1 MPPWR
6 SFAFLSVTFFM
17 LLLDF
22 SIVNVALPAIESAF
36 GLPISTAQ
44 WVISTYAI
52 ALAGFLM
59 LAGRC
64 SDLYDRRVV
73 FAIGLGLFTAASF
86 VGGVSP
92 NVAVLVAMRAL
103 QGLGAA
109 IVTPSAMAILMEI
122 FPSGDE
128 RNRALGLWNTVGSAG
143 IAAGMLVGGVLVQYL
158 GWRSVFF
165 VNVPVGIAILALT
178 PFVIPKDERVRP
190 RMPLD
195 LIGSACLTSGLV
207 LLIFSIESVADRSA
221 DWDTWVELA
230 FAVLLLVA
238 FVLWERRAK
247 SPLIPARLFRY
258 ENLVPGTIN
267 TFFEVAAY
275 VAAFIFSSVLAQ
287 QGNHYSPLVTG
298 LAFLPSSIAI
308 TAIAGPLSAPMVKR
322 IGVRGVGF
330 FGGISLMAG
339 ALILLLTRP
348 GMPYWAGLLPGTVLI
363 GFGGMWTYQAGV
375 IAGLSA
381 VATEDQ
387 GLASGLINASVQAA
401 SSIGVGLAAALSM
414 AFGLPWAFVVSLVAA
429 VLAFVTSTFFLR
441 PISPESAPDR
451 HYVPMGKAIA
461 HRG

>member
-1 MPPWR
+1 
-6 SFAFLSVTFFM
+6 
-17 LLLDF
+17 
-22 SIVNVALPAIESAF
+22 
-36 GLPISTAQ
+36 
-44 WVISTYAI
+44 
-52 ALAGFLM
+52 
-59 LAGRC
+59 
-64 SDLYDRRVV
+64 
-73 FAIGLGLFTAASF
+73 
-86 VGGVSP
+86 
-92 NVAVLVAMRAL
+92 MRAL

-122 FPSGDE
+122 FPAGDS

-143 IAAGMLVGGVLVQYL
+143 IAAGMLAGGVLVQYF

-195 LIGSACLTSGLV
+195 VFGSACLTSGLV
-207 LLIFSIESVADRSA
+207 LLIFAIESVADRSA
-221 DWDTWVELA
+221 DWDTWLELA
-230 FAVLLLVA
+230 LAVALLGA
-238 FVLWERRAK
+238 FVRWERRAK
-247 SPLIPARLFRY
+247 SPLIPARIFRY
-258 ENLVPGTIN
+258 ENLVPGTVN
-267 TFFEVAAY
+267 TFFEVVAY

-330 FGGISLMAG
+330 FGGIALMAG

-375 IAGLSA
+375 IGALAA
-381 VATEDQ
+381 VSTEDQ
-387 GLASGLINASVQAA
+387 GVASGLINAGVQAA

-414 AFGLPWAFVVSLVAA
+414 AFGLPWAFAVSLVAA
-429 VLAFVTSTFFLR
+429 VLTFVTSTFFLR
-441 PISPESAPDR
+441 PIAPERAPDR
-451 HYVPMGKAIA
+451 HVVPMGKAIA
-461 HRG
+461 HRS